1 MKPFN
6 LEAAKRGEPLVSRD
20 GRKVIHFHH
29 IETDKSRLPCVVQ
42 YEGNL
47 GASWMPDTGIV
58 NSGSED
64 PGDLFMAPKIVTK
77 YLNVYRSP
85 ISSYAG
91 NEAAV
96 FDNKHDAEGNADR
109 NCVKVL
115 VRAMPIEFEI
125 E

>member
-64 PGDLFMAPKIVTK
+64 PSDLFMAPKIVTK
-77 YLNVYRSP
+77 YLNVYRSST
-85 ISSYAG
+85 SSYAG
-91 NEAAV
+91 NHAAV
-96 FDNKHDAEGNADR
+96 FDNKHDAEENAYDKR
-109 NCVKVL
+109 VKL
-115 VRAMPIEFEI
+115 LIRAMPIDVEI

>member
-1 MKPFN
+1 MKAFN

-77 YLNVYRSP
+77 YLNVYGASNG
-85 ISSYAG
+85 SYEG
-91 NEAAV
+91 NSAYV
-96 FDNKHDAEGNADR
+96 FDNQRDAEQNADR
-109 NCVKVL
+109 NGSPVI
-115 VRAMPIEFEI
+115 VRARPIEI
-125 E
+125 EG